1 MIFVLGEFF
10 VDCCGKSSLVQ
21 GNMDIEKYPKEM
33 IQAAQEYIKA
43 CKEEGLSEQ
52 QMLKFLDE
60 LLEKQQPF
68 CVSNTQYSI

>member
-1 MIFVLGEFF
+1 M
-10 VDCCGKSSLVQ
+10 Q

-52 QMLKFLDE
+52 QMLKILDE

-68 CVSNTQYSI
+68 CVVNTQYII

>member
-1 MIFVLGEFF
+1 M
-10 VDCCGKSSLVQ
+10 Q
-21 GNMDIEKYPKEM
+21 GNVEIEKYPKEM

-52 QMLKFLDE
+52 QMLKILDE

-68 CVSNTQYSI
+68 CVANTQYII